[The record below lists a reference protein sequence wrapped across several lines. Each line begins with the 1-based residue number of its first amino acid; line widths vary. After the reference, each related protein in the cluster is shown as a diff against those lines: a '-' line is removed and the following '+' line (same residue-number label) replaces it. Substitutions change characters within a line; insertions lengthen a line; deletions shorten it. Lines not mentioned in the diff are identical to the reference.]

1 MTERVLSELT
11 NDGKAPDFLLCIGDD
26 LSDEDMFESILSKA
40 SCSTSTGS
48 VPEIFACTVGQK
60 PSKAKYYLNDTK
72 HVMRLLQGLTFAS
85 NGKPPEC
92 IPPCQVSFESF
103 A

>member
-1 MTERVLSELT
+1 MAERVLSELT
-11 NDGKAPDFLLCIGDD
+11 IDGKSPDFLLCIGDD

-40 SCSTSTGS
+40 SCPSMST

-72 HVMRLLQGLTFAS
+72 HVLRLLQGLTNSS
-85 NGKPPEC
+85 NIKPEC
-92 IPPCQVSFESF
+92 NLETQVSFESSF
-103 A
+103 